1 MSQLLSSSVRE
12 VLGSVHSKP
21 GPTPQASIKAMAN
34 TFEIQIT
41 HILFLS
47 LFHFSSPEWVI
58 LYGGR
63 CLIYNNEDSPFPD
76 QRYAELRHE
85 SH

>member
-1 MSQLLSSSVRE
+1 
-12 VLGSVHSKP
+12 
-21 GPTPQASIKAMAN
+21 MAN